1 MLPLWH
7 MTNTEI
13 PLDELTH
20 KIIGAGV
27 EVHSKLGP
35 GLLESVYQEC
45 LAVELRRRE
54 LRVERERHVPLDYK
68 GERIETR
75 LKLDMLVD
83 GRVIIEV
90 KAVDALHPIHQ
101 AQVVTYVKL
110 TGLPAGLIMNF
121 NSIVLKSG
129 LKRLD
134 HPDLYVKKTFS

>member
-1 MLPLWH
+1 MA
-7 MTNTEI
+7 NTEI

-27 EVHSKLGP
+27 EVHSTLGP

-68 GERIETR
+68 GERIDSR
-75 LKLDMLVD
+75 LKLDMLVE
-83 GRVIIEV
+83 GRVIVEV
-90 KAVDALHPIHQ
+90 KAVEALHPIHQ
-101 AQVVTYVKL
+101 AQVVTYLKL
-110 TGLPAGLIMNF
+110 TGLPAGLLMNF

-134 HPDLYVKKTFS
+134 HPDLYVKKILS